1 MAEPS
6 LTRWLG
12 VRSSSSTST
21 SSKAKSPK
29 RCFKLSSMSALAS
42 LRTSTLEV
50 RFPLR
55 LGASSRSPSHPP
67 DAFYESLTPYSA
79 FTARVF
85 FNHLRTLEDP
95 RLVDIEPV
103 VTALAFY
110 IQAQWTQLVVLLESE
125 EHDEDV
131 ELTQEFIVG
140 ELVTMAVNA
149 DYGDE
154 IGRRKMFELMR
165 ESLSLPH
172 RRAELLT
179 LVLVTGEMLSNFSLP
194 PSLVPKCLDVL
205 LKVNTSEKEFMRI
218 VVEIVQALRADSE
231 LMTSEDENAD
241 DDEEV
246 DEDEDEEAFLA
257 RRAAA
262 KAARYAAMA
271 PADIQRRKDLDLR
284 CLVVVKALLERVMG
298 VSDEPELR
306 VGVGDVVDGG
316 PPVSVR

>member
-1 MAEPS
+1 MLYP
-6 LTRWLG
+6 
-12 VRSSSSTST
+12 
-21 SSKAKSPK
+21 
-29 RCFKLSSMSALAS
+29 
-42 LRTSTLEV
+42 
-50 RFPLR
+50 R
-55 LGASSRSPSHPP
+55 LGGGSHSSFDPT

-103 VTALAFY
+103 VTALAFF
-110 IQAQWTQLVVLLESE
+110 IQAQWNQLVVLLESE

-165 ESLSLPH
+165 ESLPPSSPRQAAH
-172 RRAELLT
+172 PRSF
-179 LVLVTGEMLSNFSLP
+179 TGEMLSHFSLP

-231 LMTSEDENAD
+231 LMTSEDENGDND
-241 DDEEV
+241 DDEV

-271 PADIQRRKDLDLR
+271 PADIERRKDLDLR

-298 VSDEPELR
+298 VSEDEPKLR